1 MTSTMTFG
9 KKLAFGFAMVV
20 GITLIVS
27 AAGIYA
33 VQAVVRQKDHVI
45 NVDTKDLVDT
55 EELEALSWAREASNR
70 GYFLTKDDLFVKEI
84 ADRREQFESVVKR
97 MRERSNDNDMD
108 KSESLKRVEA
118 ASDAQAAAAD
128 EVVKMRSSG
137 ALLDEVA
144 KAFPVK
150 IVPRANELRQVLE
163 DFKKAER
170 LSMDAATA
178 AASDFASHAIYL
190 VIAIA
195 AAAVLIAA
203 TVAILLIRTLSRQ
216 IGTAV
221 QHIQSSSAELQSA
234 ANQQTAGSKEQ
245 VASMSEISTTI
256 KELLLTAKQ
265 IAQSAQRV
273 AHIAQDTG
281 EAAAEG
287 DVAVRKT
294 QDDVGGIRRQV
305 DLIVTHMLDLGKKS
319 QQIGGILEIIN
330 ELAEQ
335 TNILAIN
342 ATIEAAG
349 AGESGKRFAVVA
361 DEVRKLAD
369 RVGGSTREI
378 RGLIDEIRSAVNT
391 TVMATESGSKAVDVG
406 IQQCA
411 QVAGVFKKIAG
422 MLGTTTEAAREIELS
437 TKQQSTAVEQV
448 NIAVANVAQAAKE
461 AEASSG
467 QVLQTVSE
475 LTSLSRDLT
484 RLVQPNKN
492 AA

>member
-9 KKLAFGFAMVV
+9 KKLALGFAVV
-20 GITLIVS
+20 IGIALIVS
-27 AAGIYA
+27 AAAIYA

-45 NVDTKDLVDT
+45 NVDAADLVDT
-55 EELEALSWAREASNR
+55 QELESLTWGRVASNR
-70 GYFLTKDDLFVKEI
+70 GYFLTKDDAFLTEI
-84 ADRREQFESVVKR
+84 ADRRGRFEAVVKR
-97 MRERSNDNDMD
+97 MRERSNNDLD
-108 KSESLKRVEA
+108 KSEALKRVEL
-118 ASDAQAAAAD
+118 ASEAQAAAAD
-128 EVVKMRSSG
+128 EVVKMRGSG
-137 ALLDEVA
+137 ATLDEVA

-150 IVPRANELRQVLE
+150 IVPKVVELSQSLK
-163 DFKKAER
+163 DFKKSER
-170 LSMDAATA
+170 LSMDAATVA
-178 AASDFASHAIYL
+178 ATDFASHAIYL
-190 VIAIA
+190 VIGIA
-195 AAAVLIAA
+195 ASAILIA
-203 TVAILLIRTLSRQ
+203 TVVAILLIRTLSRQ

-245 VASMSEISTTI
+245 VASMNEISTTI
-256 KELLLTAKQ
+256 KELLLTATQ

-281 EAAAEG
+281 TAAVEG
-287 DVAVRKT
+287 DAAVQKT
-294 QDDVGGIRRQV
+294 QDDVGGIRRQM

-361 DEVRKLAD
+361 DEIRKLAD
-369 RVGGSTREI
+369 RVSGSTREI
-378 RGLIDEIRSAVNT
+378 RELIDEIRSAVNT
-391 TVMATESGSKAVDVG
+391 TVMATEGGSKAVDVG
-406 IQQCA
+406 IQQFA
-411 QVAGVFKKIAG
+411 QVAGVFKKIGG

-437 TKQQSTAVEQV
+437 TMQQSTAVEQV
-448 NIAVANVAQAAKE
+448 NIAVANVAQAARE
-461 AEASSG
+461 SEASSG

-484 RLVQPNKN
+484 RLVKPKN

>member
-9 KKLAFGFAMVV
+9 KKLALGFTVV
-20 GITLIVS
+20 VFITLIVS

-33 VQAVVRQKDHVI
+33 LQAVCRQKDRVI
-45 NVDTKDLVDT
+45 NVDATDLVDAQ
-55 EELEALSWAREASNR
+55 ELESLTWAREAANR
-70 GYFLTKDDLFVKEI
+70 GYFLTKDDLYKKEI
-84 ADRREQFESVVKR
+84 TILRGQFEAVLKR
-97 MRERSNDNDMD
+97 MRGRSNDMEKALN
-108 KSESLKRVEA
+108 RVEA
-118 ASDAQAAAAD
+118 ASEAQAVAAD
-128 EVVKMRSSG
+128 VVLMKRASG
-137 ALLDEVA
+137 TMLEDVA
-144 KAFPVK
+144 KEFPLE
-150 IVPRANELRQVLE
+150 IVPRVNDL
-163 DFKKAER
+163 KKALDDFQEVER
-170 LSMDAATA
+170 GNMSAATLA
-178 AASDFASHAIYL
+178 ATDFANQAIYL

-195 AAAVLIAA
+195 AAAVMIA
-203 TVAILLIRTLSRQ
+203 TVVAILLIRTLSRQ

-273 AHIAQDTG
+273 AHIARDTG
-281 EAAAEG
+281 TAAVEG
-287 DVAVRKT
+287 DAAVQKT
-294 QDDVGGIRRQV
+294 QEDVGGIRRQMDV
-305 DLIVTHMLDLGKKS
+305 IVTHMLDLGKKS

-361 DEVRKLAD
+361 DEFRKLAD

-378 RGLIDEIRSAVNT
+378 RGLIDEIRAAVNT

-448 NIAVANVAQAAKE
+448 NIAVANVAQAAGE

-467 QVLQTVSE
+467 QVLQTVGE

-484 RLVQPNKN
+484 RLVQPKSP
-492 AA
+492 A